1 MGFSTCPICTEEL
14 KEDIVTTKCGHIF
27 HELCIT
33 QWLKTKRVCPTCRT
47 HATSKG
53 LIKLFL
59 NSNDDSFY
67 VPKSQQAEVSDE
79 SFQNCIR
86 LNEQLNKKVTEL
98 NDSITKL
105 KEAAEMKNKAYEDLV
120 KAKVSQDR
128 EFSNMRQTC
137 SNLRTKMKYMV
148 EDADKTRQMEVKLN
162 QLEREVKTMRG
173 LKIILEGS
181 KEEVEEL
188 VDNTSDVQTM
198 AHFIAGLKRDY
209 ASLQK
214 SKTEV
219 QSQAEDLQ
227 RKLSYSR
234 VTAQTLREEND
245 QLKSDKQHVEQ
256 DLSVAERK
264 NDALSRRIGE
274 FEDRSHNNTTLN
286 GSGVRRSL
294 DQQTPI
300 QLGKRQRKQQSTP
313 NLFDNSFNDLTRE
326 FEEELSRDDELD
338 RMAAELGVDINMA
351 STPGKPELRPK
362 TFHEDN
368 LFTKVGFDGLGGTAR
383 IRKPLRPTNST
394 PQKGS
399 KSSSSSLVRSATIG
413 NFFRKHS

>member
-198 AHFIAGLKRDY
+198 AHFIAGMLIY
-209 ASLQK
+209 EHVV
-214 SKTEV
+214 KTG
-219 QSQAEDLQ
+219 
-227 RKLSYSR
+227 
-234 VTAQTLREEND
+234 
-245 QLKSDKQHVEQ
+245 QLDTSECFVWTFIYIIS
-256 DLSVAERK
+256 SVSVHA
-264 NDALSRRIGE
+264 I
-274 FEDRSHNNTTLN
+274 
-286 GSGVRRSL
+286 
-294 DQQTPI
+294 
-300 QLGKRQRKQQSTP
+300 
-313 NLFDNSFNDLTRE
+313 
-326 FEEELSRDDELD
+326 
-338 RMAAELGVDINMA
+338 
-351 STPGKPELRPK
+351 
-362 TFHEDN
+362 
-368 LFTKVGFDGLGGTAR
+368 
-383 IRKPLRPTNST
+383 
-394 PQKGS
+394 
-399 KSSSSSLVRSATIG
+399 
-413 NFFRKHS
+413 